1 MYYVIENVPDYNTQ
15 SRTGPFRTKTAAE
28 AALSMAARF
37 YRSMNVQ
44 VTGSKASGYTL
55 HKFDKEIGTIKVETV
70 D

>member
-28 AALSMAARF
+28 AALSISARF
-37 YRSMNVQ
+37 YRSMNVK
-44 VTGSKASGYTL
+44 VTGSKANGYAL
-55 HKFDKEIGTIKVETV
+55 HKFGEEIGTIRVETV